1 MNGHFYTT
9 VTSPE
14 PMGKQGRVLHPN
26 QDRII
31 SIRECARS
39 QGFPDTFLFVGTTLH
54 QYKQIG
60 NAVPPPMARA
70 IGREILAALKETRQ
84 RIGAQALE
92 QYVEGTTSHFYVA
105 IPPYFHEEQTQCAP
119 DQKDLTSFPRED

>member
-1 MNGHFYTT
+1 
-9 VTSPE
+9 
-14 PMGKQGRVLHPN
+14 MGKQGRVLHPN

-105 IPPYFHEEQTQCAP
+105 IPPYCHEEQTQCAP